1 MIMYVFVFINM
12 FKTVTFVFVIGSI
25 VRTDMLTLR
34 THTKNVFQDGVVT
47 HDNSNFGSFDA

>member
-12 FKTVTFVFVIGSI
+12 FKTVTFVLVIGSI

-47 HDNSNFGSFDA
+47 HDSSNFGSFDA